1 MIKELKDSGISF
13 RYAAEQAARFRQ
25 NGWWEDGGLLDRLDR
40 WTEQAPDREL
50 VTDGVGRLTYGGAR
64 GQAYRLAAELRRLG
78 VDRGDRVLV
87 QLPNWNEFVI
97 IYLAAVRAGA
107 VFLPIMPIYRHD
119 EVGYILERSGAK
131 VAFTA
136 GEFRRFD
143 HLQMF
148 RELRQAGSE
157 LEHLVVVRATPAE
170 GELSLADLTRP
181 DLSPDTYDED
191 AIGPRADADDGHVL
205 IFTSGTES
213 RPKGCLHTW
222 NTIGFSVRGLSEAF
236 QLDRSSV
243 TFAPSPVSHGTGLAL
258 GVAAPIFAGGAI
270 HLLDVW
276 QPKEGLARIREH
288 HCTHAA
294 TATPFVR
301 MALDAFDPAQDDMSS
316 MRAWT
321 CAGAPIP
328 ASLADEVATVFHGCR
343 LLPLYGAS
351 EIFAATVCWASDPP
365 EMAVTSDGRP
375 ALDGVEVR
383 IVNERGEELPS
394 GEEGEVWYRGP
405 GAMIGYWRDPERTA
419 TAITDGWYHTGDLGQ
434 FNAQGLL
441 RLKGRIKDVIIRGGT
456 NISAGEVEE
465 HLLTHPKVKS
475 VAVVAMPDR
484 RLGEKA
490 CAFVVPTG
498 PEAPTLVE
506 LADYLKNVRRIAVH
520 KLPERLEIIEE
531 LPVTPTG
538 KVQKFALRERAR
550 QLAAASDN
558 RETAL
563 GPQRLSS

>member
-1 MIKELKDSGISF
+1 MIMVKELKDSGISF
-13 RYAAEQAARFRQ
+13 RYTAEQAARFRQ
-25 NGWWEDGGLLDRLDR
+25 NGWWEDEGLLDRLDR

-50 VTDGVGRLTYGGAR
+50 VTDGVGRLTYGEAQH
-64 GQAYRLAAELRRLG
+64 QAYRLAAEFRRLG
-78 VDRGDRVLV
+78 VERGDRVLA
-87 QLPNWNEFVI
+87 QLPNWNEFVV

-107 VFLPIMPIYRHD
+107 VLVPIMPIYRHD

-136 GEFRRFD
+136 GEFRGFD

-148 RELRQAGSE
+148 RELRKASPDM
-157 LEHLVVVRATPAE
+157 EHLVVVRGTPAA
-170 GELSLADLTRP
+170 GELSLADLTRT
-181 DLSPDTYDED
+181 DLSADADDETL
-191 AIGPRADADDGHVL
+191 IGPRPGADDGHVL

-236 QLDRSSV
+236 QLDQSSV
-243 TFAPSPVSHGTGLAL
+243 TFAPSPVSHGTGLAM
-258 GVAAPIFAGGAI
+258 GVAAPILTGGSI
-270 HLLDVW
+270 HLQDVW

-288 HCTHAA
+288 QCTHSA

-301 MALDAFDPAQDDMSS
+301 MALDAFDPAQDDVSS
-316 MRAWT
+316 MQAWV

-328 ASLADEVATVFHGCR
+328 ASLADEVATVFRGCR

-351 EIFAATVCWASDPP
+351 EIFATTVCWASDPP
-365 EMAVTSDGRP
+365 EMAVISDGRP

-383 IVNERGEELPS
+383 IVNELGEEMPS
-394 GEEGEVWYRGP
+394 GEAGEVWYRGP
-405 GAMIGYWRDPERTA
+405 GAMVGYWRDPERTA

-434 FNAQGLL
+434 FNEDGLL

-456 NISAGEVEE
+456 NISAGEVEA

-475 VAVVAMPDR
+475 VAVVAMPDQ
-484 RLGEKA
+484 RLGERA
-490 CAFVVPTG
+490 CAFVVPAG
-498 PEAPTLVE
+498 AEVPTLAE
-506 LADYLKNVRRIAVH
+506 LAAYLKDVRRISVH
-520 KLPERLEIIEE
+520 KLPERLVIIEE

-538 KVQKFALRERAR
+538 KVQKFALREQAR
-550 QLAAASDN
+550 QLVEASKD
-558 RETAL
+558 
-563 GPQRLSS
+563 